1 MDEGPALTGPAL
13 VRPAPLQRRQ
23 GLAVVRDAN
32 AALEPYVPR
41 LVVDWLRDTPDAM
54 VREVEGSLAFVD
66 ISGFT
71 TLTERLARR
80 GKVGAEEMS
89 DLLNA
94 TFAQLLVVAYLDG
107 AGLVKWG
114 GDAVLLLFQGPD
126 HAARACRAAYRMR
139 MRMRRIGQL
148 DTSAGHVVLRMSVG
162 IHSGTFQFFLVGDP
176 AIHREL
182 LMCGPAASRCA
193 ELEALA
199 EAGQIAISHETAA
212 MLPASV
218 VGEPKGDGLMLA
230 GQPRLDDLLAV
241 LRPPSDGLDLG
252 STLPLAIREHLLQ
265 AGGEAEHRQIAVAFV
280 QFSGTDALLVEQ
292 GTEAL
297 AAALDETVRNVQE
310 ATSQHGVTFFETDIN
325 RDGGKIMLTAGAP
338 RSSDHDEE
346 RMLRAARRIMDRVGV
361 LPLRI
366 GVNRGGVFAGDFGPS
381 FRKTFSVKGDAVNLA
396 ARVMGKAAAGQVLA
410 TTAVLDRATTVFDV
424 EPLAP
429 FMVKGKSQPVH
440 ASSVGP
446 AVGERSDQG
455 AMTPLVGREVEMAVL
470 TDALSDARSGRGR
483 LVELVGEPGIGKSRL
498 VAELRVAATD
508 ATVVQAT
515 CDEYES
521 ATAYYPFRGV
531 LRDALGLT
539 GMGED
544 ETVAGLVT
552 RAESVA
558 PDLVPWLPLVAA
570 VLDLEMQ
577 PTPQT
582 GSLDE
587 RFRKD
592 RLEEVTARLL
602 AALLPGTTLLVFDD
616 VHLMDDASTELLE
629 RLASGVA
636 NKPWMLLVTRRD
648 QPTGYV
654 PDDSSGV
661 LSVHP
666 APLGTAQALGL
677 VAGQLG
683 DAQLR
688 PDQIAALAERAG
700 GNPLFLRGLVLA
712 ARSGASL
719 DALPGSVEALVTSQI
734 DRLPPDERTVLRYAS
749 VLGVEFGEADLRA
762 ILAGHELPTSR
773 SALARMGSF
782 LHRAGHGRF
791 RFEHALIRDAAYEG
805 LPYRRR
811 QDLHGLV
818 GRRLETTTP
827 DPDDVS
833 ELLSLHYFHAGLPE
847 KAWYYSRVAGDRA
860 REKFASADAAQFYRR
875 AIEVAGGLPALDV
888 RDRVDVLEA
897 LGDSQTSSGAFVDAL
912 EAFRAARRLVPN
924 DRLRVADL
932 LRKEVLLDH
941 RLDRIPQAIRTVNRG
956 LRLLGTDDGSPE
968 LLGRRAQLKVWYA
981 WCRLKQGRSKEG
993 IRWATLAQADAEAA
1007 ADAAAL
1013 AEAYEALFLGHLYM
1027 GRTPPRPYGSM
1038 ALELFREMDDAY
1050 RQARSLNHLGFAAA
1064 VEGDVDEAAELYAS
1078 ARDAYSRAG
1087 DVLGAAT
1094 ADYNTGDLLIHQG
1107 RLAEAEQVL
1116 GRILAVFRSLGSG
1129 EWTEVT
1135 RRELGRAAVRAGRL
1149 DEGLALLT
1157 QARAELAQLALAT
1170 EVVET
1175 DAALVEVTLARGRWE
1190 EALEQVD
1197 AALPGAVALDVAN
1210 AVRLLHRHR
1219 ARALLGL
1226 GRLEEARADLD
1237 LALAACA
1244 EEGQWDIGGVL
1255 VEMAAVARAQGDP
1268 AAEDLERRGREDLA
1282 RQGYVGS

>member
-1 MDEGPALTGPAL
+1 M
-13 VRPAPLQRRQ
+13 
-23 GLAVVRDAN
+23 
-32 AALEPYVPR
+32 
-41 LVVDWLRDTPDAM
+41 
-54 VREVEGSLAFVD
+54 
-66 ISGFT
+66 
-71 TLTERLARR
+71 
-80 GKVGAEEMS
+80 
-89 DLLNA
+89 
-94 TFAQLLVVAYLDG
+94 
-107 AGLVKWG
+107 
-114 GDAVLLLFQGPD
+114 
-126 HAARACRAAYRMR
+126 
-139 MRMRRIGQL
+139 
-148 DTSAGHVVLRMSVG
+148 
-162 IHSGTFQFFLVGDP
+162 
-176 AIHREL
+176 
-182 LMCGPAASRCA
+182 
-193 ELEALA
+193 
-199 EAGQIAISHETAA
+199 
-212 MLPASV
+212 
-218 VGEPKGDGLMLA
+218 
-230 GQPRLDDLLAV
+230 
-241 LRPPSDGLDLG
+241 
-252 STLPLAIREHLLQ
+252 
-265 AGGEAEHRQIAVAFV
+265 
-280 QFSGTDALLVEQ
+280 
-292 GTEAL
+292 
-297 AAALDETVRNVQE
+297 
-310 ATSQHGVTFFETDIN
+310 
-325 RDGGKIMLTAGAP
+325 
-338 RSSDHDEE
+338 
-346 RMLRAARRIMDRVGV
+346 
-361 LPLRI
+361 
-366 GVNRGGVFAGDFGPS
+366 
-381 FRKTFSVKGDAVNLA
+381 
-396 ARVMGKAAAGQVLA
+396 
-410 TTAVLDRATTVFDV
+410 
-424 EPLAP
+424 
-429 FMVKGKSQPVH
+429 
-440 ASSVGP
+440 
-446 AVGERSDQG
+446 
-455 AMTPLVGREVEMAVL
+455 
-470 TDALSDARSGRGR
+470 
-483 LVELVGEPGIGKSRL
+483 
-498 VAELRVAATD
+498 
-508 ATVVQAT
+508 
-515 CDEYES
+515 
-521 ATAYYPFRGV
+521 
-531 LRDALGLT
+531 
-539 GMGED
+539 
-544 ETVAGLVT
+544 
-552 RAESVA
+552 
-558 PDLVPWLPLVAA
+558 PWLPLVAA

-577 PTPQT
+577 PTPET
-582 GSLDE
+582 ASLDE

-592 RLEEVTARLL
+592 RLEEVTTRLL
-602 AALLPGTTLLVFDD
+602 TVLLPGQTLLVFDD

-636 NKPWMLLVTRRD
+636 DKPWMLLVTRRD

-654 PDDSSGV
+654 PDTSSGV

-677 VAGQLG
+677 VAGQLS
-683 DAQLR
+683 DAHLR

-719 DALPGSVEALVTSQI
+719 DALPGSVEALITSQI

-749 VLGVEFGEADLRA
+749 VLGVEFGEEDTARDPRRA
-762 ILAGHELPTSR
+762 RAPDEP
-773 SALARMGSF
+773 F
-782 LHRAGHGRF
+782 RAGPNGQLPSSRRPRPVPVRARADPRRGVRRASVPASAGPPRSGRTSSW
-791 RFEHALIRDAAYEG
+791 
-805 LPYRRR
+805 RRR
-811 QDLHGLV
+811 PPTP
-818 GRRLETTTP
+818 TTG
-827 DPDDVS
+827 S

-875 AIEVAGGLPALDV
+875 AIEVAGRLPALDV

-912 EAFRAARRLVPN
+912 QAFRDARRLVPN

-932 LRKEVLLDH
+932 LRKEVLVNH

-968 LLGRRAQLKVWYA
+968 LLGRLAQFKAWYA

-993 IRWATLAQADAEAA
+993 IRWATLAEADAEAA
-1007 ADAAAL
+1007 ADSAAL

-1064 VEGDVDEAAELYAS
+1064 VEGNVDEAAELYAS

-1190 EALEQVD
+1190 QALEQAD
-1197 AALPGAVALDVAN
+1197 TALPGAVALDVAN

-1226 GRLEEARADLD
+1226 GRLEEARAALD
-1237 LALAACA
+1237 LALEACA

-1282 RQGYVGS
+1282 RQGYVVS